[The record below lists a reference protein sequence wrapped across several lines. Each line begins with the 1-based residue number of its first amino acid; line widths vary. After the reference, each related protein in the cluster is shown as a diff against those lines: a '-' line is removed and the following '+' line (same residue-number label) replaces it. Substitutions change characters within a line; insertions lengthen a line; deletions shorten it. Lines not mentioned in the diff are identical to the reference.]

1 MNEPNANETARDP
14 ILEKSR
20 HLFQDQCAHLDMATG
35 NRLRLMRRD
44 TLNALQ
50 PRHRRAGWQA
60 GAAALTL
67 AIGMAWWL
75 PSRNSDPDS
84 ETYAAQISEAAL
96 LEDEDA
102 ELYAWL
108 GEAPVA
114 IDASAGEASS
124 L

>member
-1 MNEPNANETARDP
+1 MNDSNANESARDP
-14 ILEKSR
+14 LLEKSR
-20 HLFQDQCAHLDMATG
+20 HLFQDQCVHLDMATG

-44 TLNALQ
+44 TLNAL
-50 PRHRRAGWQA
+50 PARHRRARWQA

-67 AIGMAWWL
+67 TIGMAWWM

-84 ETYAAQISEAAL
+84 ETYAAQTPEAAL
-96 LEDEDA
+96 LEEEDA

-114 IDASAGEASS
+114 IDASADETSS